1 MHYWFNEK
9 SKLTLIIISS
19 CMLLVLLRMIE
30 CMINQCIF
38 YQKYNKLTSMT
49 IFLNGPIDLIS
60 NFEWKP
66 LLLKNILH

>member
-1 MHYWFNEK
+1 
-9 SKLTLIIISS
+9 
-19 CMLLVLLRMIE
+19 MLLVLLR
-30 CMINQCIF
+30 MINQCIF